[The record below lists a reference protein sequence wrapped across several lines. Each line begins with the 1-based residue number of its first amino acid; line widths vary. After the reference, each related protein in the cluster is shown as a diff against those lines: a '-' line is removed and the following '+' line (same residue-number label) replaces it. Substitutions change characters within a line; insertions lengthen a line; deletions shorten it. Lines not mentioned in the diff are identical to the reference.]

1 MTYQFHVDG
10 EIYIGRTVPGAARM
24 RIFHSETNEFLVAF
38 DPDIASLRSR
48 RPSGSWS
55 GIPTDAELTLLE
67 ALQPQILSA
76 CRARL
81 SRHDRLNRQSGYVQ
95 PSTGPTHKG

>member
-1 MTYQFHVDG
+1 MTYQFHVNG

-24 RIFHSETNEFLVAF
+24 RIFHSQTNKFLVAF
-38 DPDIASLRSR
+38 DPDVRTLRSR

-55 GIPTDAELTLLE
+55 GFQTDADLNLLE

-76 CRARL
+76 CQARL
-81 SRHDRLNRQSGYVQ
+81 NGIADASLQGD
-95 PSTGPTHKG
+95 PSP